1 MPPSDVSDD
10 PHGVLD
16 DDDDPLFPFGPMPTE
31 PLIAHDRSQAFR
43 FLTYGK
49 GRRCVVTE
57 DYEMMVAVGTTADL
71 KGYVSG
77 WFRAHGTMCRVAI
90 TQAPTPG
97 WSQMIL
103 ALDEDI
109 LADRDDEHDAEMEL
123 DMGFLEAVDYL
134 DDDDD
139 DFDEDD
145 MMEEFDPDFLPPMEH
160 PMSESDPD
168 AEFTSDSD
176 SDSDSD
182 DDDKESCENCG
193 SKAHTLTQCAGP
205 TDSAG
210 YLRGCPLCDT
220 TSHDLDACPHLDGP
234 RDRRLI
240 TRLHA
245 RLLVHRR
252 GRAPFYSER
261 MPWTKALLVCLAWGL
276 PCPGPF
282 PWGGEAAAR
291 RKGPVEA
298 DLEGSEGLEE
308 LDPVTGSV
316 EAVEEAIRK
325 GRVPDP
331 GSLEGWLPGGGS
343 PVL

>member
-1 MPPSDVSDD
+1 MPPSDLSDD
-10 PHGVLD
+10 SHNILD

-57 DYEMMVAVGTTADL
+57 DYEMMIAVGTTADL

-109 LADRDDEHDAEMEL
+109 LSDRDDDNDADMEL
-123 DMGFLEAVDYL
+123 DMGFLEAADYL
-134 DDDDD
+134 DDEDELDDD
-139 DFDEDD
+139 DMMDD
-145 MMEEFDPDFLPPMEH
+145 FDPDFLPPPEH
-160 PMSESDPD
+160 HVSDSDLD
-168 AEFTSDSD
+168 AEFTSDE
-176 SDSDSD
+176 
-182 DDDKESCENCG
+182 DDKEYCENCG
-193 SKAHTLTQCAGP
+193 SESHTLTRCAGP
-205 TDSAG
+205 TDEAG

-220 TSHDLDACPHLDGP
+220 MSHDLDDCPHLDGP
-234 RDRRLI
+234 RDRHLI
-240 TRLHA
+240 SRLHV
-245 RLLVHRR
+245 RLLLHRR
-252 GRAPFYSER
+252 GRAPFYSEK
-261 MPWTKALLVCLAWGL
+261 MPWTKALLISLAWGFS
-276 PCPGPF
+276 CPGPF
-282 PWGGEAAAR
+282 PWSGEAAAR

-298 DLEGSEGLEE
+298 DLEGCEGLEE
-308 LDPVTGSV
+308 VDPVTRSV
-316 EAVEEAIRK
+316 EAVEDAIRK